1 MEQIILYLAVFTSGS
16 SAIGT
21 IFLVYNHFRNP
32 DIKASTRL
40 DIIESS
46 CPIKHQ
52 RIDEIFKEIQSSI
65 QATNVIFGD
74 FRKNDF
80 RHIEDNSKDINV
92 RMATLSVQMDI
103 VISLMKD
110 VLKKN

>member
-1 MEQIILYLAVFTSGS
+1 MEDIILYLALFTSSS
-16 SAIGT
+16 SAVGT

-32 DIKASTRL
+32 DIKAATRL
-40 DIIESS
+40 DILESS
-46 CPIKHQ
+46 CPMKHQ
-52 RIDEIFKEIQSSI
+52 RIDEIFKEIQVSI

-92 RMATLSVQMDI
+92 RMATLSGQMEV
-103 VISLMKD
+103 VIGLMKD